1 MGTVVLVLGGLRGLS
16 EMYFFSFGFVLIL
29 GLLGLSFSWRVQ
41 STLVLELSQS
51 TADHG
56 IQPSTGKNSNLARP
70 AIRRAAVA
78 WLKIGR
84 RCAAVAGPGGVLGG
98 SGVRCGVRACVSG
111 AICIEPD
118 DQHPRNLDLSKSYP
132 RHPRLNFTESRVSR
146 RALARRRTS
155 RNELCR
161 ASRPKHTEAVGKLV
175 SVTNKRLT
183 IQAQTYARAQA
194 VTGTCAVLHD
204 VQILATVSFATQA
217 RYSCGFWLDL
227 QAHVRW
233 TLRLVERPPPLSSK
247 I

>member
-1 MGTVVLVLGGLRGLS
+1 MRAVGGAG
-16 EMYFFSFGFVLIL
+16 G
-29 GLLGLSFSWRVQ
+29 W
-41 STLVLELSQS
+41 
-51 TADHG
+51 
-56 IQPSTGKNSNLARP
+56 PTGA
-70 AIRRAAVA
+70 
-78 WLKIGR
+78 GR
-84 RCAAVAGPGGVLGG
+84 ERCGGPPGVLRVAA
-98 SGVRCGVRACVSG
+98 SGWVSVPAG
-111 AICIEPD
+111 LICIEPH
-118 DQHPRNLDLSKSYP
+118 DQHPRNLDLSKSLP
-132 RHPRLNFTESRVSR
+132 RHPRPNFTESRVGR

-194 VTGTCAVLHD
+194 VTGTRAVLHD
-204 VQILATVSFATQA
+204 FQILATVSFATQA